1 MIVMVLLTNM
11 QFYLEESNGNVDYKG
26 YIFPRRR
33 GELVSIILTY
43 LWYAYIIRE
52 LNFLVYS
59 AARL

>member
-1 MIVMVLLTNM
+1 M
-11 QFYLEESNGNVDYKG
+11 QFYLEESNGIVDYKG

-33 GELVSIILTY
+33 GELVSIIRTY
-43 LWYAYIIRE
+43 LWYAYIIKE